1 MQAPSLQFSPSLAEN
16 VRQMQAI
23 FQGDSTFIYRSVENA
38 AGTLSCAVFF
48 LDGMVNSQLM
58 GETILRP
65 LTQWQGREP
74 VTSEILAHR
83 ILQANDSKVVTKVP
97 DMFNALLYGDTVVF
111 TEGSPYPAV
120 VNTKGFSLRS
130 ASEPD
135 NEKVIQGSREGFTEG
150 FMANLSMIRRRLSM
164 PDLKFT
170 FRKLGTQSNTTV
182 SLCYI
187 DSLCDKQV
195 LAELERRLDSFALD
209 SLLDSNYIAE
219 WIADAPWSPF
229 PTVGTTERPDVV
241 AAKLLEG
248 RVALVCDG
256 TPTVLTLPHVLQES
270 FQSND
275 DYYGNFLYTNIGRL
289 LRLIGFFLTIS
300 IPAVYVALMTYHS
313 EMLPTKLLFSVAA
326 ARGGVP
332 FPTLLET
339 LILLLVFE
347 ILKEAGTRTPG
358 NFGQTL
364 SIVGALVLGQAAVE
378 ARFVSAPLV
387 IIIAFSGITALMVP
401 KLKTATSL
409 LRLFLLLMAAVLGL
423 YGYILGISLIL
434 LHLCSLESFSI
445 PFLINFL
452 SVNTQSREDVFVRYP
467 WFRMRRARRFLASRQ
482 NRKEAKR

>member
-1 MQAPSLQFSPSLAEN
+1 MQAASMQFSPTLAEN

-48 LDGMVNSQLM
+48 LDGMVDSQLM
-58 GETILRP
+58 GETVLRP
-65 LTQWQGREP
+65 LAQWHGKEP
-74 VTSEILAHR
+74 VTSQMLATR
-83 ILQANDSKVVTKVP
+83 ILQANESKVVTTIQ
-97 DMFNALLYGDTVVF
+97 DMFNAILYGDTVVF
-111 TEGSPYPAV
+111 AEGCPHPAV
-120 VNTKGFSLRS
+120 VNTKGFALRS
-130 ASEPD
+130 TAEPD

-150 FMANLSMIRRRLSM
+150 FMTNLSMIRRRLTL

-170 FRKLGTQSNTTV
+170 FRKLGSQSNTTV

-187 DSLCDKQV
+187 DSLCDKSV
-195 LAELERRLDSFALD
+195 LEELNRRLDSFTLD
-209 SLLDSNYIAE
+209 SALDSNYIAE
-219 WIADAPWSPF
+219 WIADAPYSPF
-229 PTVGTTERPDVV
+229 PTIGTTERPDVV

-256 TPTVLTLPHVLQES
+256 TPTVLTLPHVFQES

-275 DYYGNFLYTNIGRL
+275 DYYANFLYTNIGRI
-289 LRLIGFFLTIS
+289 LRIAGFFLTVS

-339 LILLLVFE
+339 LVLLLVFE

-401 KLKTATSL
+401 KLKTAASL

-445 PFLINFL
+445 PFLVNFL
-452 SVNTQSREDVFVRYP
+452 SVNTQSREDVFLRYP
-467 WFRMRRARRFLASRQ
+467 WFRMKRTHRFLASRK
-482 NRKEAKR
+482 NREDMR